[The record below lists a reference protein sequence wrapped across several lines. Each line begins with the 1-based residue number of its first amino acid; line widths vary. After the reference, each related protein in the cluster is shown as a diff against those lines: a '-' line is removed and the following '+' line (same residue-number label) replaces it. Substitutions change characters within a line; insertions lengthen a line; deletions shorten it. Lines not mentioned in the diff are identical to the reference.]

1 MSVRCIHCGGT
12 IIYSDGRC
20 FMCGRLQQQPVTAA
34 ASKHRTLRF
43 GEIIKD
49 YRHEHGLTQK
59 QTAAILGVPPGY
71 ISYWE
76 NFNREPRNAQELLDK
91 LK

>member
-1 MSVRCIHCGGT
+1 MSRCIHCGGT

-20 FMCGRLQQQPVTAA
+20 FMCGRLQQLEQTVKPHV
-34 ASKHRTLRF
+34 SRDLGF

-49 YRHEHGLTQK
+49 YRREHKLTQV
-59 QTAAILGVPPGY
+59 QLARILNVSPSY

-76 NFNREPRNAQELLDK
+76 VFNRTPQNAKELLDK
-91 LK
+91 LR